1 MKSNGMEEL
10 NSQINKNSKI
20 LSISL
25 FEEKSKKL
33 SQFHLIREKKD
44 SPSEIVALHHA
55 IVTYSQKPSFDVES
69 KF

>member
-1 MKSNGMEEL
+1 MKSNGMKEL
-10 NSQINKNSKI
+10 NSQINKKSKI
-20 LSISL
+20 PFPCLMQ
-25 FEEKSKKL
+25 KNNKL

-44 SPSEIVALHHA
+44 SPSEIALHHA

>member
-1 MKSNGMEEL
+1 MKSNEM
-10 NSQINKNSKI
+10 NNKINKNTEIPFPCLKEKQKQI
-20 LSISL
+20 ESIPFDSR
-25 FEEKSKKL
+25 K
-33 SQFHLIREKKD
+33 KKD